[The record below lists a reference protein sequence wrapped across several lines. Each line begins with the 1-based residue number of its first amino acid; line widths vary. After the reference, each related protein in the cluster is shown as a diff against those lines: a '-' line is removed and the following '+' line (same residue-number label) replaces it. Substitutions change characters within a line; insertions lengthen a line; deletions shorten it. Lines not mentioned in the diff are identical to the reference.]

1 MRGYSAFVSKEL
13 KENMRNYKFFILGI
27 VFAIVGL
34 LSPLS
39 AKFLPELLEN
49 VMDENITIIVGEP
62 TYVDSWLQFYSNIS
76 QIALVA
82 FVLVFSSVMSKE
94 YEKGTLVHMVT
105 KGLPR
110 PTIYG
115 AKLSVLAL
123 SWTVLYWFSFL
134 ITLGYTAFYF
144 PNGTTEG
151 LLLSAGSFYL
161 FGLLLISLLMVS
173 GVLFK
178 STFAPL
184 LVVGGSVALLFM
196 GNIFPVIE
204 RWSPLQ
210 LSTRNIE
217 VLMTL
222 SSDAAFDRGLIITVL
237 LIVVFSIVGG
247 IVFKRKALQ

>member
-1 MRGYSAFVSKEL
+1 MRGFVAFAKKEI
-13 KENMRNYKFFILGI
+13 KENLRNYKFFILGI

-39 AKFLPELLEN
+39 AKFLPELMESLI
-49 VMDENITIIVGEP
+49 DENMIIILEEP
-62 TYVDSWLQFYSNIS
+62 TYIDSWIQFFSNIS

-94 YEKGTLVHMVT
+94 FEKGTLVHMVT

-110 PTIYG
+110 LSIYV

-123 SWTVLYWFSFL
+123 SWTVFYWFSFA

-144 PNGTTEG
+144 PDGTTEG
-151 LLLSAGSFYL
+151 LLISAGSFYL
-161 FGLLLISLLMVS
+161 FGLLLVTLLMVS

-178 STFAPL
+178 NAYASL
-184 LVVGGSVALLFM
+184 LAVGGFMGLLFI

-210 LSTRNIE
+210 LVTRNIE
-217 VLMTL
+217 LLITF
-222 SSDAAFDRGLIITVL
+222 STDSAFNQGLGTTVISIVL
-237 LIVVFSIVGG
+237 LGILGG
-247 IVFKRKALQ
+247 VVFKRKALQ

>member
-110 PTIYG
+110 LTIYG

>member
-1 MRGYSAFVSKEL
+1 MRGFNAFVSKEL

-39 AKFLPELLEN
+39 AKFLPELMEN
-49 VMDENITIIVGEP
+49 LLDETITIILAEP
-62 TYVDSWLQFYSNIS
+62 TYIDSWLQFFSNIS

-94 YEKGTLVHMVT
+94 YEQGTLVHMVT

-110 PTIYG
+110 LTIYA

-123 SWTVLYWFSFL
+123 SWTVFYWLSFA

-144 PNGTTEG
+144 PDGTTEG
-151 LLLSAGSFYL
+151 LLISAGSFYL
-161 FGLLLISLLMVS
+161 FGLLLISVLMVA
-173 GVLFK
+173 GVVFK
-178 STFAPL
+178 NTYTPL
-184 LVVGGSVALLFM
+184 LVVGGFIGLLFI
-196 GNIFPVIE
+196 GNIVPAVE

-217 VLMTL
+217 LLTTL
-222 SSDAAFDRGLIITVL
+222 EADRAFTQGLIVTLVSILVL
-237 LIVVFSIVGG
+237 SILGG
-247 IVFKRKALQ
+247 VIFKRKALQ

>member
-1 MRGYSAFVSKEL
+1 MRGYSAFISKEL

-27 VFAIVGL
+27 VFATVGL

-110 PTIYG
+110 LTIYG